1 MAAKKQ
7 AALQFDMSTVTGLGG
22 FTKGHLSKYRARA
35 QKAAARVVNE
45 AETGKLGFWRMPS
58 FWLSGSRFRTL
69 QKQANEL
76 GKRYENLVVVGIG
89 GSSLGTRM
97 LLNALGHRYHNERP
111 NETRG
116 GMRLYLLENNDPDS
130 FLALMEHLDLTKT
143 VFNVISKSGST
154 AETAGQFALVL
165 NTLRSEFP
173 DNWQD
178 HLVFTTDPEKG
189 SLRPFAKEHGIT
201 CFDVPPDVGG
211 RYSVMTTVGLLP
223 ALCAGL
229 DVRGFLK
236 GALEMAERCSNSDW
250 KSNPAFYCGAVQV
263 AADQE
268 AGKNMVVM
276 MPYADRLRD
285 WTEWYAQL
293 WAESVGKRL
302 DESGTKEMGCGSTP
316 IKTLGAIDQHSQMQL
331 YMEGPSDKLLVFLRV
346 GAFGKS
352 VKFPPKTQLPED
364 LHYFSGHSM
373 QELIQAEQTAS
384 RFALRKMNRPSY
396 QIDLPAVSGHSL
408 GQLCFWA
415 MAKTAFAGY
424 LYGINPFDQPGVE
437 LGKHYAYGLLA
448 RAGFESYAKE
458 IASAKAPKD
467 EDIL

>member
-7 AALQFDMSTVTGLGG
+7 AIRFDMSTVVGLGG
-22 FTKGHLSKYRARA
+22 VTKSQMNKIGTPAK
-35 QKAAARVVNE
+35 KAAARVVSE
-45 AETGKLGFWRMPS
+45 AETGRLGFWRMPA
-58 FWLSGSRFRTL
+58 FWLSASRLTKL
-69 QKQANEL
+69 EKQAKALAE
-76 GKRYENLVVVGIG
+76 RFENLVVVGIG

-97 LLNALGHRYHNERP
+97 LLNALGHRYHNELP
-111 NETRG
+111 NEKRG
-116 GMRLYLLENNDPDS
+116 GMRVYLLENNDPDS
-130 FLALMEHLDLTKT
+130 FRALMGHLDLGKT
-143 VFNVISKSGST
+143 VFNVISKSGAT

-165 NTLRSEFP
+165 DALRAAFP
-173 DNWQD
+173 DTWQE
-178 HLVFTTDPEKG
+178 HFVFTTDPEKG
-189 SLRPFAKEHGIT
+189 SLRPYAKQFGIT

-211 RYSVMTTVGLLP
+211 RYSVMTAVGLLP

-236 GALEMAERCSNSDW
+236 GAAEMAERCTNSDW
-250 KSNPAFYCGAVQV
+250 STNPAFYCGAVQV
-263 AADQE
+263 VADRE
-268 AGKNMVVM
+268 AGKKMVVM

-316 IKTLGAIDQHSQMQL
+316 IKALGAIDQHSQMQL
-331 YMEGPSDKLLVFLRV
+331 YMEGPNDKLLVFLRIQ
-346 GAFGKS
+346 AFENT
-352 VKFPPKTQLPED
+352 VKFPAKTKLPED
-364 LHYFSGHSM
+364 LHYFSGHTM
-373 QELIQAEQTAS
+373 QELILAEQTAS
-384 RFALRKMNRPSY
+384 RFALRKMDRPSY
-396 QIDLPAVSGHSL
+396 QIELPAVSGHSL

-448 RAGFESYAKE
+448 REGYDSFAKE
-458 IASAKAPKD
+458 IAKAKAPQED
-467 EDIL
+467 EIL